1 MTYPTTA
8 SADVTTALLA
18 CRAALVCDA
27 RPEVE
32 EEALAVAAT
41 AEVQAG
47 PEHAALLRRA
57 ADAIREWRAG
67 REGDRQVGPALDG
80 ALVALGYGAIYDD
93 DDEQEEPQEE
103 AHR

>member
-1 MTYPTTA
+1 MTTKIEY
-8 SADVTTALLA
+8 ALLS
-18 CRAALVCDA
+18 CRAALTCDA

-41 AEVQAG
+41 AELQAG

-57 ADAIREWRAG
+57 ADAIRDWQAG

-80 ALVALGYGAIYDD
+80 ALVALGYDAIYDD
-93 DDEQEEPQEE
+93 DDDDRLPPGGKPQEE
-103 AHR
+103 AYR